1 MHKDNAEKIL
11 LDAGGLTYVHAKL
24 NQSKKSPPTAENLR
38 LVEAI
43 MQRAGPSHK
52 VVLAAL
58 YEDAIAWR
66 DLSLWK
72 RIITIYSQPS
82 SSNSWKRVPEAVAT
96 FGFEVLR
103 ARSVQAHTILRR
115 SLLIC

>member
-82 SSNSWKRVPEAVAT
+82 SSNSWKREYGKLLQHSASKSYVQGRFKPT
-96 FGFEVLR
+96 LSFDEV
-103 ARSVQAHTILRR
+103 
-115 SLLIC
+115 C